1 MNNSNESLRFSRSYL
16 EATGIRSSLLQ
27 FREDVPP
34 VASKKE
40 ALFWICAL
48 IVLAVTVYLLKVA

>member
-16 EATGIRSSLLQ
+16 EATGKPLHSRD
-27 FREDVPP
+27 FYEPDTM
-34 VASKKE
+34 ATKKE

-48 IVLAVTVYLLKVA
+48 IALAVTVYLLKGV